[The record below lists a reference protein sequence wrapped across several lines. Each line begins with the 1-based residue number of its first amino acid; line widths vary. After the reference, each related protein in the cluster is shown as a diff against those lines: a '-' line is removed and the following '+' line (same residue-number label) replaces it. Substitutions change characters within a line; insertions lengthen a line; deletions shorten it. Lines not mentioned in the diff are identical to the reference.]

1 MSAAAGGM
9 NPAERRRAT
18 LWALGFALAVYVFSW
33 QMLRQPPDWLRAGG
47 DLPQWPVT
55 LDLLLT
61 VPVVYWWLHRRDR
74 RRAALGALALA
85 GTGIWVAS
93 VILPDTSGP
102 AWSAL
107 RLLRNLGIG
116 LVAVLEIGIVIGM
129 LRLVVRLARDRNP
142 DYALREG
149 MRQRFGTTLAARI
162 MAFDMRMWLHVFAG
176 ARRAWH
182 YAGDTHFSY
191 HRKDG
196 NASNQQ
202 AFLIL
207 MLIDLPIA
215 HTILMVFAGATA
227 AWIVTLLTLLSLALM
242 FAHYRAT
249 LRCPVSLGADILY
262 LRHGLAVA
270 EAAVPFAAIAQATV
284 CHDDLQRRA
293 PGVLWLND
301 AGTPNVRVSLHEP
314 LVVAGWFGIERRVD
328 TIALGMDQPREFLAE
343 LNARLAV
350 REPAVSQPV
359 HGAASTTDE

>member
-1 MSAAAGGM
+1 MS
-9 NPAERRRAT
+9 PAERRRAT
-18 LWALGFALAVYVFSW
+18 LWALGFALAVYAFSW

-55 LDLLLT
+55 FDLLLT
-61 VPVVYWWLHRRDR
+61 VPFVYAWLHRRDR

-107 RLLRNLGIG
+107 RLLRNLGLG
-116 LVAVLEIGIVIGM
+116 LVVALEIGIVIGM

-149 MRQRFGTTLAARI
+149 MRQRLGTTLAARM

-176 ARRAWH
+176 SRRAWH
-182 YAGDTHFSY
+182 YAGDTYFSY

-215 HTILMVFAGATA
+215 HAILMAFAGATA

-242 FAHYRAT
+242 FGHYRAT
-249 LRCPVSLGADILY
+249 LRCPVSLDADSLY
-262 LRHGLAVA
+262 LRYGLAVA
-270 EAAVPFAAIAQATV
+270 ETAVPFAAIAQAAA
-284 CHDDLQRRA
+284 CRDDLQRRA
-293 PGVLWLND
+293 PGVLRLND
-301 AGTPNVRVSLHEP
+301 AGTPNVCIRLHEP
-314 LVVAGWFGIERRVD
+314 VVVAGWFGIERSIHTVD
-328 TIALGMDQPREFLAE
+328 LGVDQPREFLAV
-343 LNARLAV
+343 LNARLAA
-350 REPAVSQPV
+350 REPAVSRPV